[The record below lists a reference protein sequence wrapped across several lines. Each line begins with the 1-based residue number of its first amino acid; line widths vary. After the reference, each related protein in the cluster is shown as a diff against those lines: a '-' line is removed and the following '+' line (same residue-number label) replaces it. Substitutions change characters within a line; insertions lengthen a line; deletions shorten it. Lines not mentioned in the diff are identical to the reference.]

1 MWGYN
6 ILRQGNLVETC
17 EGFVG
22 SMHIAYESQ
31 AQWFGDEISTQCSK
45 FGTAL
50 RCLKPVCATEPIRLA
65 HQCAHLTGAKR

>member
-17 EGFVG
+17 EGSVG

-31 AQWFGDEISTQCSK
+31 DQWFGDEISTQCSK
-45 FGTAL
+45 FGTAP
-50 RCLKPVCATEPIRLA
+50 RCPKPVCATEPIRLA
-65 HQCAHLTGAKR
+65 HQCARLTGAKR